1 MLSGAHA
8 CMRKVA
14 GEDLRWAAVMCRSI
28 LVEAIAHVPRE
39 ASQIDAHMLVLGL
52 GCVEV
57 RNQVHRTA
65 RR

>member
-1 MLSGAHA
+1 MGRRAVPLNLIVEAFAHA
-8 CMRKVA
+8 
-14 GEDLRWAAVMCRSI
+14 
-28 LVEAIAHVPRE
+28 PRE

-57 RNQVHRTA
+57 RNQVRRTV